1 MSVFSPLS
9 TQRGKE
15 EYKLAATSDGKDK
28 KGKKKGEKDMDD
40 LKKEVDLVSKHTE
53 RKQTETEKKEAVALQ
68 ST

>member
-53 RKQTETEKKEAVALQ
+53 RKQTEKEKKEAVALE
-68 ST
+68 SS